1 MRPAAIA
8 IFLLALAACA
18 PGQWG
23 RKDTAEAQVQDDLRA
38 CEEEAYREANKV
50 PYPYP
55 TMGPAILQDST
66 GRRFNVYPIGPFADP
81 NGERYMREGRPAR
94 ECMRKKGYEL
104 VPAERSK
111 SSADKL

>member
-8 IFLLALAACA
+8 IFLLVLAACA

-23 RKDTAEAQVQDDLRA
+23 RKDTPEEQVQSDLKS
-38 CEEEAYREANKV
+38 CEDEAFREVNKT

-55 TMGPAILQDST
+55 AMGPAILQDNS
-66 GRRFNVYPIGPFADP
+66 GRRFNVYPVGPFADP
-81 NGERYMREGRPAR
+81 QGERYQREGRLAR

-104 VPAERSK
+104 VPGGAK
-111 SSADKL
+111 KD